1 MLQLFIDGLVAACTP
16 DTILI
21 IFLGTIV
28 GIIFGSV
35 PGLTSVMAIALFL
48 PVTYSLSA
56 ANGIT
61 LLCALYIG
69 SVSGGLISAI
79 LLNMPGTPASV
90 ATCFDGSPLAR
101 KGEAFK
107 ALGTGTV
114 FSFLATLVG
123 LLILVFLAPQVARLA
138 IKLGAQ
144 ELFAISIFSLTLIS
158 GLTGKSVVKGLM
170 SAVLGCILTTV
181 GAAPIDSV
189 SRYTFGISAFR
200 AGFDTLT
207 LLIGLYAVNEILA
220 TATNRRALINA
231 KPLPFTRKGLFG
243 ISLKEFC
250 SQIWNGL
257 RSTLIGVGVGILPG
271 IGGATSNILAYT
283 VSQKSSKYPEK
294 YGTGIIDGVVASES
308 ANNGSIGGAMVPL
321 LTLGIPGDGATAMLL
336 GGFMVHGIQPGPLLF
351 TTHADLVYIIFGA
364 MFISAVVMLIVQMVG
379 LRLFA
384 NVLKVPK
391 YYLLPILIVLCLVG
405 AFGLNSRS
413 FDVWSVLFFGA
424 LGYAMVKLEL
434 PLPPLILGFVL
445 GENTEL
451 YLRRGLM
458 YTHGSFLAFFK
469 SPVAAVFLS
478 ASILSIVWMV
488 WKNIKARKS
497 IPTDKTKEERM

>member
-1 MLQLFIDGLVAACTP
+1 MLQLFFKGLAAACTP
-16 DTILI
+16 DTILL
-21 IFLGTIV
+21 IFLGVMI

-35 PGLTSVMAIALFL
+35 PGLTAVMAIALFM
-48 PVTYSLSA
+48 PITYQLSA

-69 SVSGGLISAI
+69 AVSGGLISAI

-90 ATCFDGSPLAR
+90 ATCFDGSPMAK

-107 ALGTGTV
+107 ALGAGTV
-114 FSFLATLVG
+114 FSFLGTIIG
-123 LLILVFLAPQVARLA
+123 LLVLTFLAPQVAKFA
-138 IKLGAQ
+138 VKMGAQ
-144 ELFAISIFSLTLIS
+144 ELFAISVFSLTLIS
-158 GLTGKSVVKGLM
+158 GLTGKSVIKGLM
-170 SAVLGCILTTV
+170 SAVLGCVFTTI

-189 SRYTFGISAFR
+189 SRYTFGSNMLR
-200 AGFDTLT
+200 SGFDTLT
-207 LLIGLYAVNEILA
+207 LLIGLYAINEVLT
-220 TATNRRALINA
+220 TATNRNTIINE
-231 KPLPFTRKGLFG
+231 KPMNFQRKGLFG
-243 ISLKEFC
+243 IDLKEFTG
-250 SQIWNGL
+250 QIINSI
-257 RSTLIGVGVGILPG
+257 RSTFIGVGIGILPG

-294 YGTGIIDGVVASES
+294 YGTGIIDGIVASES
-308 ANNGSIGGAMVPL
+308 ANNGSIGGALVPL
-321 LTLGIPGDGATAMLL
+321 LTLGIPGDAATAMLL

-351 TTHADLVYIIFGA
+351 STHADLVYIIFGA
-364 MFISAVVMLIVQMVG
+364 MFISAVVMLIVQMAG

-391 YYLLPILIVLCLVG
+391 NYLLPILVVLCLVG
-405 AFGLNSRS
+405 AYGLNNRT
-413 FDVWSVLFFGA
+413 FDVWSTLFFGII
-424 LGYAMVKLEL
+424 GYILVKLDM

-469 SPVAAVFLS
+469 SPVAAVLLT
-478 ASILSIVWMV
+478 ASIISIVLMV
-488 WKNIKARKS
+488 WKNIKVRK
-497 IPTDKTKEERM
+497 TAKN

>member
-1 MLQLFIDGLVAACTP
+1 MLQLFFQGLAAACTL
-16 DTILI
+16 DTILL
-21 IFLGTIV
+21 IFLGVII

-35 PGLTSVMAIALFL
+35 PGLTAVMAIALFM
-48 PVTYSLSA
+48 PITYQLSP

-69 SVSGGLISAI
+69 AVSGGLISAI

-90 ATCFDGSPLAR
+90 ATCFDGSPMAK

-107 ALGTGTV
+107 ALGAGTV
-114 FSFLATLVG
+114 FSFLGTIIG
-123 LLILVFLAPQVARLA
+123 LLVLTFLAPQVAKFA
-138 IKLGAQ
+138 VKMGAQ
-144 ELFAISIFSLTLIS
+144 ELFAISVFSLTLIS
-158 GLTGKSVVKGLM
+158 GLTGKSVTKGLM
-170 SAVLGCILTTV
+170 SAVLGCIFTTI

-189 SRYTFGISAFR
+189 SRYTFGSNALR
-200 AGFDTLT
+200 SGFDVLT
-207 LLIGLYAVNEILA
+207 LLIGLYAINEVLA
-220 TATNRRALINA
+220 TATNRNTLINE
-231 KPLPFTRKGLFG
+231 KPLGFQRKGLFG
-243 ISLKEFC
+243 ISLKEFT
-250 SQIWNGL
+250 SQLTNSI
-257 RSTLIGVGVGILPG
+257 RSTFIGVGVGILPG

-294 YGTGIIDGVVASES
+294 YGTGIIDGIVASES
-308 ANNGSIGGAMVPL
+308 ANNGSIGGALVPL
-321 LTLGIPGDGATAMLL
+321 LTLGIPGDAATAMLL

-364 MFISAVVMLIVQMVG
+364 MFISAAVMLIVQMAG

-391 YYLLPILIVLCLVG
+391 NYLLPILVVLCLVG
-405 AFGLNSRS
+405 AYGLNNRT
-413 FDVWSVLFFGA
+413 FDVWSTLFFGII
-424 LGYAMVKLEL
+424 GYILVKLDM

-469 SPVAAVFLS
+469 SPVAAILLT
-478 ASILSIVWMV
+478 ASIISIILMV
-488 WKNIKARKS
+488 WKNIKSRKAA
-497 IPTDKTKEERM
+497 KN

>member
-1 MLQLFIDGLVAACTP
+1 MLNLFLNGLIAACTP

-21 IFLGTIV
+21 IFLGVIV

-48 PVTYSLSA
+48 PVTYSLSS

-69 SVSGGLISAI
+69 SVSGGLIGAI

-90 ATCFDGSPLAR
+90 ATCFDGVPMAR

-107 ALGTGTV
+107 AMGAGTL
-114 FSFLATLVG
+114 FSALATLVG
-123 LLILVFLAPQVARLA
+123 LCILTFMAPPVARLA
-138 IKLGAQ
+138 VKMGAQ
-144 ELFAISIFSLTLIS
+144 DLFAISVFSLTLIS
-158 GLTGKSVVKGLM
+158 GLTGKSVIKGLM
-170 SAVLGCILTTV
+170 GAVLGCILTTV

-189 SRYTFGISAFR
+189 SRYTFGLSSFR
-200 AGFDTLT
+200 GGFDTLT
-207 LLIGLYAVNEILA
+207 LLIGLYAINEILA
-220 TATNRRALINA
+220 TATNRRALIDA
-231 KPLPFTRKGLFG
+231 KPMPFTRHGLFG
-243 ISLKEFC
+243 ITWKEFTG
-250 SQIWNGL
+250 QLWNWI
-257 RSTLIGVGVGILPG
+257 RSALIGIGIGILPG
-271 IGGATSNILAYT
+271 IGGATSNIMAY
-283 VSQKSSKYPEK
+283 SIAQKSSRYPEK
-294 YGTGIIDGVVASES
+294 FGTGILDGVVAPES

-364 MFISAVVMLIVQMVG
+364 MFIATVVMLVVQMVG
-379 LRLFA
+379 LRVFA
-384 NVLKVPK
+384 NILKVPK
-391 YYLLPILIVLCLVG
+391 YYLLPVLVVLCLIG
-405 AFGLNSRS
+405 AFGLNSRV

-424 LGYAMVKLEL
+424 LGYILVKLDI

-445 GENTEL
+445 GQNTEL

-478 ASILSIVWMV
+478 LSIISILWMV
-488 WKNIKARKS
+488 WKNMRPGK
-497 IPTDKTKEERM
+497 KTHE